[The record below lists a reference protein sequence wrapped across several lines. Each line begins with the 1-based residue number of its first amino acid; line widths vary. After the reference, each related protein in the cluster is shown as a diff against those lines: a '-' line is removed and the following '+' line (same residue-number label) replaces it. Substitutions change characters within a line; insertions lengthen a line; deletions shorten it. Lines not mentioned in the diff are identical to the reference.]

1 MAEEE
6 QGTNEEQTL
15 VVIGINKNFEALVR
29 EIITLHVGG
38 WQQSGLSTVGSAI
51 GVALYSTRRRLK

>member
-29 EIITLHVGG
+29 EIIICISGGGNRVG
-38 WQQSGLSTVGSAI
+38 
-51 GVALYSTRRRLK
+51 